1 MKSSLYIVRDG
12 WKVVEILSSVEKP
25 EVALKPGE
33 ALFEVPA
40 EFEGVV
46 GDDVRFFEDSGR
58 RKPNSK
64 LVAEDLVKIPE
75 GWELVG
81 EDFRI
86 KPRPKLTGVARLRAE
101 IEGFFLR
108 LRWIVTG
115 R

>member
-33 ALFEVPA
+33 ALFEAPA

-64 LVAEDLVKIPE
+64 LVAEGLVKIPE

-86 KPRPKLTGVARLRAE
+86 KSRPRPTGAARILAE
-101 IEGFFLR
+101 LAALGSR
-108 LRWIVTG
+108 LRWVITG